1 MNRPV
6 RIACVEYLNATPFRL
21 GIETFT
27 HWEGPAPEL
36 HLLHPRDCA
45 MALAN
50 DEVDLGLVPVAVIPS
65 LKHAEVVTDY
75 CIGAE
80 RAVESVCIYAEKP
93 LNKLNRMLLDFQSL
107 TSISLVQVLNH
118 FHWKHP
124 WIFDSASKDY
134 INQIHGN
141 TGGVVI
147 GDRTF
152 GLEGRFPVVVD
163 LASEWHAY
171 TGLPFVFAAW
181 VANKPL
187 DPVFL
192 QAFNQALYTGLKQ
205 LPNIIAEQQ
214 ERCIGKTDVKH
225 YLTKAISYN
234 LDQGKRDAMRLFL
247 NLFTR
252 LPQAIS

>member
-6 RIACVEYLNATPFRL
+6 RIACVDYLNATPFRV

-27 HWEGPAPEL
+27 QWEGPAPEL

-45 MALAN
+45 MALAK
-50 DEVDLGLVPVAVIPS
+50 DEVDMGLVPVAVIPS

-75 CIGAE
+75 CIGAD

-93 LNKLNRMLLDFQSL
+93 LKELDRILLDFQSL

-124 WIFDSASKDY
+124 WTFVSAPPDY
-134 INQIHGN
+134 INHIKGN

-152 GLEGRFPVVVD
+152 GLDARFPVVVD
-163 LASEWHAY
+163 LASEWFAY

-187 DPVFL
+187 DPLFL
-192 QAFNQALYTGLKQ
+192 HAFNQALYTGLAQ
-205 LPNIIAEQQ
+205 MPEIISQQQ
-214 ERCIGKTDVKH
+214 ERYIGKTDVKH

-234 LDQGKRDAMRLFL
+234 LDAGKRDALSLFL